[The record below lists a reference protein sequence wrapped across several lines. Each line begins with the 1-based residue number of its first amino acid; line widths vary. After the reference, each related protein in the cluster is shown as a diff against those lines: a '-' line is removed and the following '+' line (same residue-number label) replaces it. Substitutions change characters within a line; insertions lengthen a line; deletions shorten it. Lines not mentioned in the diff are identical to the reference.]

1 MTNIISDSYLT
12 NVHNLTL
19 TRQKKGLQLKDN
31 KSNIRNSFFSF
42 DEYSEILKN
51 SKNHPL
57 NKILK
62 KII

>member
-1 MTNIISDSYLT
+1 MSNIINDSYLT

-19 TRQKKGLQLKDN
+19 NKTKNGLQLKDN
-31 KSNIRNSFFSF
+31 KSNEKFILSF

-51 SKNHPL
+51 RRNHPL

-62 KII
+62 KD